1 MTINFLKEQMM
12 NQPDDFQSIKRP
24 TPFVT
29 LLPESDTKY
38 FPILKNEKSIK
49 LHSGYVIL
57 QPGESVG
64 EHSTEDYEELV
75 IALSGNGEIEA
86 DGLGRVKFG
95 EGHVAYNP
103 PNTKHNVINTGNQP
117 LKYIYVVTKVL

>member
-1 MTINFLKEQMM
+1 M
-12 NQPDDFQSIKRP
+12 NQNDDFKSKERP

-29 LLPESDTKY
+29 LLPESDSKY
-38 FPILKNEKSIK
+38 FPILKDGKSIK
-49 LHSGYVIL
+49 LHSGHVIL

-86 DGLGRVKFG
+86 DGLGRAKFG
-95 EGHVAYNP
+95 EGQVAYNP

-117 LKYIYVVTKVL
+117 FRYIYVVTKVLLGGL

>member
-1 MTINFLKEQMM
+1 M
-12 NQPDDFQSIKRP
+12 NRGDDSESKGKP
-24 TPFVT
+24 SPFV
-29 LLPESDTKY
+29 LNLSDSDSKY
-38 FPILKNEKSIK
+38 LSILKDGKSIK
-49 LHSGYVIL
+49 LHSGHVTL

-86 DGLGRVKFG
+86 DGLGRAKFS

-103 PNTKHNVINTGNQP
+103 PNTKHNVINTSDQP